1 MRTFYEFDEDPG
13 EIGEEFDPT
22 LWCVHQ
28 FEAPSWEVAVR
39 MTYAYG
45 DCLAARDQEE
55 DFVCFLYDEHEL
67 RRYTFSITVDV
78 RVTEG

>member
-22 LWCVHQ
+22 LWCVRQ
-28 FEAPSWEVAVR
+28 FDAPSWEVAVK
-39 MTYAYG
+39 MTCAYAECG
-45 DCLAARDQEE
+45 ELMDDEPRI
-55 DFVCFLYDEHEL
+55 CFLYDEHDL
-67 RRYTFSITVDV
+67 RRYTFTAIVDI